1 MSLNTKIRKLDMFKK
16 VPSDLSSGTNVG
28 GAMSLLAIGLIIF
41 FIVYETSLYFN
52 QPESSIISMDR
63 LFTRKEL
70 KYISAYSASILT

>member
-28 GAMSLLAIGLIIF
+28 GVMSLLAIGLIIF

-70 KYISAYSASILT
+70 KYICAYSASILT